1 MIPNVGPKIAW
12 RRFIDLVQT
21 VDSAWRR
28 PVEDRSAERFSTRL
42 TPQRARLFFARE
54 AHSRSQTWK
63 DFRRPSGV
71 MRMLDADLAR
81 IRAHRNNIHR
91 YWRLL
96 RTRLSDLE
104 RQFIER
110 RLAEEQTAL
119 DTLAH
124 ETLPLEFAGPG
135 GSPLPR
141 AREPSRERPV
151 G

>member
-1 MIPNVGPKIAW
+1 
-12 RRFIDLVQT
+12 
-21 VDSAWRR
+21 
-28 PVEDRSAERFSTRL
+28 
-42 TPQRARLFFARE
+42 
-54 AHSRSQTWK
+54 
-63 DFRRPSGV
+63 
-71 MRMLDADLAR
+71 MLDADFAR

-91 YWRLL
+91 YRRLL

-124 ETLPLEFAGPG
+124 ETFPLEFAGPR